1 MAWIAGTVPQKP
13 SDAKISVNSFFNRA
27 AAPHVLHL
35 LPFHLFVFLVFIV
48 FLAASCPSC
57 SHPLAH
63 PPPSSIQTCEMAPK
77 KGAAKPKE
85 VAAAEVNVA
94 DEWVKSKTGT
104 AELKKLVAAGVLPD
118 QATAGWRPAV
128 GEFFPTPNTDEAVV
142 FEDYFWRGLGFP
154 VHPFL
159 RNLLELWGISL
170 CNLHPNTVLHIAIF
184 INFCEA
190 YLGILPHFNL
200 FRHLFCLK
208 KRGGPG
214 SKVVGGVYLQLRD
227 GMANEYLS
235 IPLNTSLKG
244 WNSKWFY
251 MKQIQDCSVRCDVYQ
266 VPEVQKSWSEKPIG
280 ADMTQVTELLELIK
294 GCGH

>member
-1 MAWIAGTVPQKP
+1 
-13 SDAKISVNSFFNRA
+13 
-27 AAPHVLHL
+27 
-35 LPFHLFVFLVFIV
+35 
-48 FLAASCPSC
+48 
-57 SHPLAH
+57 
-63 PPPSSIQTCEMAPK
+63 MAPK

-85 VAAAEVNVA
+85 VAAAEANIA

-104 AELKKLVAAGVLPD
+104 AEIKKLVAAGVLPD

-214 SKVVGGVYLQLRD
+214 SKVAFSAESFRALGDQSVQPTPQYCAAYCHIHQFLR
-227 GMANEYLS
+227 S
-235 IPLNTSLKG
+235 ISWDFAP
-244 WNSKWFY
+244 F
-251 MKQIQDCSVRCDVYQ
+251 QSV
-266 VPEVQKSWSEKPIG
+266 
-280 ADMTQVTELLELIK
+280 
-294 GCGH
+294 